1 MNHRVVVIAH
11 RGASS
16 EAPENTAAA
25 IRIAFRMR
33 ADMVE
38 LDVQPTADDRVVV
51 FHDDRMERTTNG
63 RGVIQQLR
71 YPAIA
76 RLDAGAWF
84 APRFANERIL
94 LVSQALRLSA
104 PHRVNLELKA
114 TPRPAILIA
123 GVVRALRHTRAT
135 MRVLASSFEASLLA
149 SMREAAPTVA
159 RALLCARAPALA
171 LTRAVRLGC
180 VALHPKASL
189 VTPRLIA
196 QAHAAG
202 LRVHV
207 WTVDDPALARR
218 LARWGV
224 DGVFTNHPDRIR
236 RALHK

>member
-1 MNHRVVVIAH
+1 MLIIAH
-11 RGASS
+11 RGASA

-25 IRIAFRMR
+25 IRVAFRMR

-51 FHDDRMERTTNG
+51 FHDDRVERTTNG
-63 RGVIQQLR
+63 RGVVQQLR
-71 YPAIA
+71 YPVLA
-76 RLDAGAWF
+76 RLDAGGWF
-84 APRFANERIL
+84 APRFAGERIL

-114 TPRPAILIA
+114 TPRPAPLIA
-123 GVVRALRHTRAT
+123 GVVHALRQTRT
-135 MRVLASSFEASLLA
+135 TLRVLASSFEASLLA
-149 SMREAAPTVA
+149 SMRDAAPTVA
-159 RALLCARAPALA
+159 RALLCARPDGASGLA
-171 LTRAVRLGC
+171 RAVRMGC

-196 QAHAAG
+196 HTHAAG
-202 LRVHV
+202 LRVHA

-218 LARWGV
+218 LACWGV

-236 RALHK
+236 RALHR